1 MYDGSVLNSKVVI
14 GHNFHVNSISGNYAK
29 GDYVVDTF
37 HFTGQYLDFVQL
49 GLASES
55 TTKGLR
61 ILDDTTQ
68 IFEKEKDPYPIILD
82 IMMHKGTINLKAF
95 SLWLDNQEIGHLCMA
110 VSILL
115 GLG

>member
-29 GDYVVDTF
+29 GDYL
-37 HFTGQYLDFVQL
+37 TGQYLDFVQL

-68 IFEKEKDPYPIILD
+68 ILKKKKTLIRPYLI
-82 IMMHKGTINLKAF
+82 
-95 SLWLDNQEIGHLCMA
+95 S
-110 VSILL
+110 
-115 GLG
+115 